1 MNQVRQQNK
10 TSDVLLLVML
20 ALNGTG
26 FDARS
31 ELVFGVLTN
40 QVWSRLWLHAG
51 KHWLK
56 CNLGIHYC
64 LMTSLLAKK

>member
-1 MNQVRQQNK
+1 MKQVKQHNK
-10 TSDVLLLVML
+10 TSDVLLVLL

-51 KHWLK
+51 KQWLK
-56 CNLGIHYC
+56 CNLGINYC
-64 LMTSLLAKK
+64 LMTS